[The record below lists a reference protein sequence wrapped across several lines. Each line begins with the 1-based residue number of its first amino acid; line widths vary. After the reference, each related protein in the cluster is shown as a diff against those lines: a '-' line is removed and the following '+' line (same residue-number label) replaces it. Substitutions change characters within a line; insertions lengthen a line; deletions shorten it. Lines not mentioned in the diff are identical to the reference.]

1 MASLLFC
8 VCVAR
13 IGIEAKVKVEG
24 KKGRKKKAKVKVEGK
39 KGRKKKIPKQFIKA
53 QEQMGRKGSR
63 EGAKYS
69 SGKSQLKSSKK
80 SSVIWFHHHSL
91 HS

>member
-13 IGIEAKVKVEG
+13 IGIE
-24 KKGRKKKAKVKVEGK
+24 AKVKVEGK